1 MIKLAVDNIKNWIFV
16 TGVPRSGTTFVGMV
30 LSLPLEVDY
39 IHEPFNPMCGLPA
52 MNSWYRY
59 VRPSLDTEEMKR
71 YHSLTQSIFSYDF
84 TLKSNIPE
92 QDSWQRRM
100 TKKLVGSRGPF
111 YLTLA
116 KFNPFHKAAIIKDPI
131 GNLLSEYLYLH
142 FGVKPVI
149 VIKHPAS
156 FIASL
161 KRLNWWPNPSK
172 LNDQPYLIEDYFSD
186 EADFLVK
193 DWSNPILG
201 AAAFW
206 RVVYKVLLVQISK
219 YPNWQVVTHEEL
231 SQEPVTIFNRLYK
244 ELELPW
250 SESVKRKILKLTRE
264 NRSAEARKG
273 TVQDFQRNSADIFK
287 MRRNSL
293 SLEERRAIF
302 EVVEDV
308 ALQIYPRESF
318 AID

>member
-1 MIKLAVDNIKNWIFV
+1 M
-16 TGVPRSGTTFVGMV
+16 
-30 LSLPLEVDY
+30 
-39 IHEPFNPMCGLPA
+39 
-52 MNSWYRY
+52 
-59 VRPSLDTEEMKR
+59 
-71 YHSLTQSIFSYDF
+71 
-84 TLKSNIPE
+84 
-92 QDSWQRRM
+92 
-100 TKKLVGSRGPF
+100 
-111 YLTLA
+111 
-116 KFNPFHKAAIIKDPI
+116 
-131 GNLLSEYLYLH
+131 
-142 FGVKPVI
+142 
-149 VIKHPAS
+149 
-156 FIASL
+156 
-161 KRLNWWPNPSK
+161 
-172 LNDQPYLIEDYFSD
+172 
-186 EADFLVK
+186 
-193 DWSNPILG
+193 
-201 AAAFW
+201 
-206 RVVYKVLLVQISK
+206 QISK